1 MINRGEFRK
10 DCMKNEIPIISK
22 ATEEFL
28 RWRMIKNKPHS
39 IAEIG
44 SAVWYSTSVLANSMM
59 SYTSYWSIDS
69 REISYPHYRQSVCT
83 TSHYRSVRVFLAN
96 ICLVPLRSYAKH
108 YDLLFIDWRK
118 SETLFYLQQR
128 ISYINPLGYII
139 IDDVIKFKEKMQN
152 LYLFLDSNKIE
163 YTVKKLDDDD
173 GILLI
178 QVTQHLIQVLSSL

>member
-1 MINRGEFRK
+1 MINRGVFRK
-10 DCMKNEIPIISK
+10 DCTKNQIPIISK

-44 SAVWYSTSVLANSMM
+44 SAIWYSTSVLADSMM

-69 REISYPHYRQSVCT
+69 REVSYPHYRQSVCT
-83 TSHYRSVRVFLAN
+83 TSQYRSARVFLGN
-96 ICLVPLRSYAKH
+96 ICLTSLHSYAKH

-118 SETLFYLQQR
+118 SETLSYLQQR
-128 ISYINPLGYII
+128 ISYIKPLGYII
-139 IDDVIKFKEKMQN
+139 IDDAIKFKQKMQDF
-152 LYLFLDSNKIE
+152 YLFLDSNKIE

-173 GILLI
+173 GII
-178 QVTQHLIQVLSSL
+178 IMQVTQHLIQALSLL